1 MEINLNKELK
11 NREIKKY
18 KKGNLIGEGSFGKV
32 YQGFDEELGCI
43 IAIKEIELNFTFTNL
58 KNDYIEKK
66 ISSFEQEINILSRLN
81 HKNIIRY
88 LGTNRTDKN
97 FHIFLDICIGGS
109 ISKMLQDYGA
119 FSEIIIKLYTKQILE
134 GLEYL
139 HSYNIIH
146 RGKIIKKYKI
156 KLNKIK

>member
-1 MEINLNKELK
+1 M
-11 NREIKKY
+11 
-18 KKGNLIGEGSFGKV
+18 
-32 YQGFDEELGCI
+32 
-43 IAIKEIELNFTFTNL
+43 AIKEIEYKSMKLNSDVL
-58 KNDYIEKK
+58 EKK
-66 ISSFEQEINILSRLN
+66 ISSFEQEINILSRLY

-88 LGTNRTDKN
+88 LGTNRTDEN

-119 FSEIIIKLYTKQILE
+119 FSENIIKIYTKQILE

-146 RGKIIKKYKI
+146 RGK
-156 KLNKIK
+156 